1 MSQILFSQQGGAVT
15 LALNRPPL
23 NVVNTDMM
31 KELLGLLK
39 SAQRS
44 KAKVLVLRGEGQCF
58 SSGTDIK
65 EHLPKQ
71 AKKLITLFEQ
81 ACIALATL
89 PIPTLAY
96 VHGYALGG
104 GLELACMC
112 DLLYASPQTQLGQ
125 PEIML
130 GVMAPVASAVLPS
143 ICGRRAADLLFSGR
157 PISAIEG
164 RDWGLVNGIGDSVS
178 FERVVQ
184 GIASKSRPALVA
196 AKKAILNG
204 RFKPLPAAI
213 KENSKIYLGDLMK
226 ARDPEEGLK
235 AFMEKRQPVWKD
247 A

>member
-1 MSQILFSQQGGAVT
+1 MSHILFSQGAGAVT

-23 NVVNTDMM
+23 NVINTDMM

-39 SAQRS
+39 NAQRS

-71 AKKLITLFEQ
+71 AKKLISIFEQ
-81 ACIALATL
+81 ACLALATL
-89 PIPTLAY
+89 PIPTIAY

-130 GVMAPVASAVLPS
+130 GVMAPVGSAVLPS
-143 ICGRRAADLLFSGR
+143 IVGRRAADLLFSGR
-157 PISAIEG
+157 PISAIEA
-164 RDWGLVNGIGDSVS
+164 RDWGLVNGIGDSIGL
-178 FERVVQ
+178 ERIVQ

-196 AKKAILNG
+196 AKKALLNG
-204 RFKPLPAAI
+204 RFKPLDKAI
-213 KENSKIYLGDLMK
+213 KENSRIYLGDLMK

-235 AFMEKRQPVWKD
+235 AFIEKRPPVWQDK
-247 A
+247 